1 MDKEQII
8 IDGIIINACLVSEK
22 CKEFETCKIKNI
34 LRQLA
39 RKTQEYNNLA
49 NILHATTI
57 YPEIC
62 DRCKDEILIYPMISG
77 KTSYTDHEVDLETL
91 IAIVDRLKYKT
102 QECEELKT
110 ENEEL
115 NDRMAEVT
123 FRATGG
129 RLSYSNYTLDAI
141 EKAFNDQLEILSDQK
156 VEEETKEL
164 EKEIEILTK
173 EICNT
178 RVGVYGDIQPTVF
191 GKSLGEIHKIL
202 TEADRYHKECEEL
215 KKKIET
221 YKCST
226 NCHKYIEADRY
237 RKTLEEIEEVI
248 NGYMNKNELYNR
260 RLNKI
265 FDIISKA
272 KGEAND

>member
-1 MDKEQII
+1 MTKEQITMNETST
-8 IDGIIINACLVSEK
+8 DTDQQRTC
-22 CKEFETCKIKNI
+22 ETCNMADQGGYLSCEYVCAYKVKK
-34 LRQLA
+34 LKDDLA
-39 RKTQEYNNLA
+39 
-49 NILHATTI
+49 
-57 YPEIC
+57 C
-62 DRCKDEILIYPMISG
+62 
-77 KTSYTDHEVDLETL
+77 
-91 IAIVDRLKYKT
+91 KT

-164 EKEIEILTK
+164 EKEIEILKK

-191 GKSLGEIHKIL
+191 GKSLDEIHKIL
-202 TEADRYHKECEEL
+202 TEADRYRKALEAFQDDYFKGLDTTTIAELAKKSIRLTTENRKLEQECEEL
-215 KKKIET
+215 KEKFKQFFGIDNQECWDIAFL
-221 YKCST
+221 KDE
-226 NCHKYIEADRY
+226 NARY

-248 NGYMNKNELYNR
+248 NGYINKNELYNR

-265 FDIISKA
+265 LDIISKA
-272 KGEAND
+272 KEEE